1 MNLVPPTFQAKFL
14 SCAVAEWL
22 THQISYSTVGSS
34 NPADRALLQFIWAID
49 VFMCFLQLIFAPVI
63 IMAANTTIL
72 AGKKG

>member
-1 MNLVPPTFQAKFL
+1 MNVVLPTFQPEFFL
-14 SCAVAEWL
+14 CAVAGWI
-22 THQISYSTVGSS
+22 TCQTSDPMASS
-34 NPADRALLQFIWAID
+34 SDPVNCILLQFIWAID